1 MVEIGDNNYDSVYIQ
16 ALLNSKLYIKSEVRI
31 ILQDQNGKITTYLDK
46 IFVNRTQPVL
56 VPEVKSINL
65 SGNFTTNIKNNS
77 NIYVSF
83 TN

>member
-1 MVEIGDNNYDSVYIQ
+1 MIDYDSVYIQ
-16 ALLNSKLYIKSEVRI
+16 AFLNSKLYIKSEVRI

-46 IFVNRTQPVL
+46 IFVNPTQPVL